1 MAESPKLWKL
11 AEAFRLE
18 CGTTLPEI
26 EIAYHTYGELAPT
39 GDNVVWVCHA
49 LTGNSEAAD
58 WWDGLVGEEKLFN
71 PEQHFIV
78 CANMLGSCYGSTGP
92 LSINPATG
100 KTYGHDF
107 PLVTVRDMVAAHE
120 LLREHLGIQKIHV
133 ALGGSMGGQQVLEW
147 AIQKPDLFEH
157 IALLATNAVHSPWGI
172 AFNESQ
178 RMAIYADDTL
188 LDENNP
194 EAGKKGLETARSIA
208 MLSYRS
214 YDTYQMTQTDAEDKI
229 GDFRASSYQRYQGLK
244 LWKRFNVFS
253 YLTLSRAMDSHNVG
267 RGRGGVDTALQKVK
281 ANTLVIGITSDL
293 LFPLREQEQIAKGIT
308 GAQYT
313 ELESIYGHDGFL
325 VEFQR
330 IETLIRQFLFSP
342 EAKIDASPKPSQ
354 AWTISNVALPGS
366 EKF

>member
-26 EIAYHTYGELAPT
+26 EIAYHTYGELSPT

-100 KTYGHDF
+100 KVYGHDF

-178 RMAIYADDTL
+178 RMAIYADASL

-244 LWKRFNVFS
+244 LWRRFNVFS

-267 RGRGGVDTALQKVK
+267 RGRGGVDKALQEVK

-293 LFPLREQEQIAKGIT
+293 LFPLREQERIAKGIT

>member
-11 AEAFRLE
+11 SQAFHLE

-26 EIAYHTYGELAPT
+26 EIAYHTYGQLSPA

-58 WWDGLVGEEKLFN
+58 WWDGLVGVGKLFD
-71 PEQHFIV
+71 PENYFIV
-78 CANMLGSCYGSTGP
+78 CANILGSCYGSTGP
-92 LSINPATG
+92 LSINPANG
-100 KTYGHDF
+100 IAYGHSF
-107 PLVTVRDMVAAHE
+107 PLITVRDMVAAHE
-120 LLREHLGIQKIHV
+120 LLREELGIQKIHV

-147 AIQKPDLFEH
+147 GIQKPDLFEH
-157 IALLATNAVHSPWGI
+157 LVLLATNALHSPWGI

-178 RMAIYADDTL
+178 RMAIYADSTL
-188 LDENNP
+188 LEENNP

-214 YDTYQMTQTDAEDKI
+214 YDTYQLSQTDDADKLE
-229 GDFRASSYQRYQGLK
+229 DFRASSYQRYQGLK
-244 LWKRFNVFS
+244 LWRRFNVFS

-267 RGRGGVDTALQKVK
+267 RGRGGLEKALQAVK
-281 ANTLVIGITSDL
+281 AKTLVIGIATDI
-293 LFPLREQEQIAKGIT
+293 LFPIREQEQIAKGIP

-313 ELESIYGHDGFL
+313 VLESIFGHDGFL

-330 IETLIRQFLFSP
+330 IETLIRLFLFSP
-342 EAKIDASPKPSQ
+342 EAKVDASPRPSQ
-354 AWTISNVALPGS
+354 AWTVSNVALPGS

>member
-11 AEAFRLE
+11 TEAFRLE

-100 KTYGHDF
+100 KVYGHDF

-157 IALLATNAVHSPWGI
+157 IALLATNALHSPWGI

-188 LDENNP
+188 LDEDNP

-267 RGRGGVDTALQKVK
+267 RGRGGVDKALQEVK

>member
-100 KTYGHDF
+100 KAYGHDF

-157 IALLATNAVHSPWGI
+157 IALLATNAQHSPWGI

-188 LDENNP
+188 LDEDNP

-267 RGRGGVDTALQKVK
+267 RGRGGVDKALQEVK

>member
-1 MAESPKLWKL
+1 MAESPKRWKVTRP
-11 AEAFRLE
+11 FQLE
-18 CGTTLPEI
+18 CGTTLPEL
-26 EIAYHTYGELAPT
+26 EIAYHTYGQLSPN

-58 WWDGLVGEEKLFN
+58 WWDGLVGVDKLFD
-71 PEQHFIV
+71 PEHYFIV

-92 LSINPATG
+92 ASINPATE
-100 KTYGHDF
+100 KPYGHDF
-107 PLVTVRDMVAAHE
+107 PLVSVRDMIAAHE
-120 LLREHLGIQKIHV
+120 LLRVELGIEKIQV

-147 AIQKPDLFEH
+147 AIQQPLVFEH
-157 IALLATNAVHSPWGI
+157 IVLLATNAQHSPWGI

-178 RMAIYADDTL
+178 RMAIYADGTL
-188 LDENNP
+188 LEEGHP

-214 YDTYQMTQTDAEDKI
+214 YDTYHLSQTDVEEKLD
-229 GDFRASSYQRYQGLK
+229 GFRASSYQRYQGLK
-244 LWKRFNVFS
+244 LWQRFNVFS

-267 RGRGGVDTALQKVK
+267 RGRGGVENALREVK
-281 ANTLVIGITSDL
+281 ANTLVIGIETDL
-293 LFPLREQEQIAKGIT
+293 LFPIREQEQIAKGIT

-313 ELESIYGHDGFL
+313 MLESIYGHDGFL

-342 EAKIDASPKPSQ
+342 EAKIDASPSPSQ
-354 AWTISNVALPGS
+354 AWNVSNVALPGS

>member
-11 AEAFRLE
+11 AEAFHLE

-100 KTYGHDF
+100 KAYGHDF

-147 AIQKPDLFEH
+147 AIQKPNLFEH
-157 IALLATNAVHSPWGI
+157 IALLATNAQHSPWGI

-178 RMAIYADDTL
+178 RMAIYADNTL
-188 LDENNP
+188 WDENNP

-267 RGRGGVDTALQKVK
+267 RGRGGVEKALREVK

-293 LFPLREQEQIAKGIT
+293 LFPLREQEQIAKGIL

>member
-39 GDNVVWVCHA
+39 SDNVVWVCHA

-100 KTYGHDF
+100 KAYGHDF

-157 IALLATNAVHSPWGI
+157 IALLATNAQHSPWGI

-188 LDENNP
+188 LDEDNP

-267 RGRGGVDTALQKVK
+267 RGRGGVDKALQEVK

>member
-214 YDTYQMTQTDAEDKI
+214 YDTYQMTQTDVEDKI

-244 LWKRFNVFS
+244 LWRRFNVFS

-267 RGRGGVDTALQKVK
+267 RGRGGVDKALQEVK